1 MKVIGIIAEYNP
13 FHNGHAY
20 LIRKAK
26 EISGADA
33 AAAVMSGDFM
43 QRGTPAVFD
52 KYTRAAMALAGGCDL
67 VLELPAAAAASS
79 AQRFAEGAAA
89 ILNGIGVIDELWFG
103 SESGDMD
110 LFRLLTPVLCGEPEE
125 YRTLLKKQLASGRS
139 FPRAREEALA
149 GYFRDR
155 ETPEKCE
162 KIREF
167 LGRPNN
173 ILGLEY
179 CIALR
184 KTGSAIVPRTLR
196 RLGADYNDNAFDA
209 GSRWNSASAI
219 RRQIFSGNDL
229 KLLADSVPPGALGIL
244 QEACSSFSPI
254 REDDF
259 SEMLQYQLM
268 REDSAE
274 NFYRSEMTGAENTI
288 GMREGSGALCESAD
302 AAGTGRTGTALPEGR
317 SFSRYLDVTED
328 LASRI
333 RNYLGEYRSFSQFA
347 ALLSAKNYPRAQVN
361 RALMHILLNIRDED
375 LSRALHPEYVHLLGF
390 SEKGREVLR
399 EIKAGG
405 TGRLCPVAKISSLPA
420 DLTRTDVFAS
430 NLYESVRAVKSRQD
444 FVHEFSRPVI
454 RI

>member
-33 AAAVMSGDFM
+33 AAAVMSGDFV

-67 VLELPAAAAASS
+67 VLELPTAAAASS
-79 AQRFAEGAAA
+79 AQRFAEGSAA
-89 ILNGIGVIDELWFG
+89 ILNGIGVVDEVWFG

-184 KTGSAIVPRTLR
+184 KTGSTIVPRTLR
-196 RLGADYNDNAFDA
+196 RLGADYNDNAFDT

-219 RRQIFSGNDL
+219 RQQIFSGN
-229 KLLADSVPPGALGIL
+229 KLEFLADSVPPGALGIL
-244 QEACSSFSPI
+244 QETCGTFAPVW
-254 REDDF
+254 EDDF
-259 SEMLQYQLM
+259 SAMLQYQLL
-268 REDSAE
+268 REVSAGDFQRSETEDAE
-274 NFYRSEMTGAENTI
+274 NHIGRSK
-288 GMREGSGALCESAD
+288 GSGALSEAPD
-302 AAGTGRTGTALPEGR
+302 AAGTGCPGTAAPKNR
-317 SFSRYLDVTED
+317 SFSQYLDVTED
-328 LASRI
+328 LALRI
-333 RNYLGEYRSFSQFA
+333 RNHLGEYRSFSQFA

-361 RALMHILLNIRDED
+361 RALLHILLNIRDED
-375 LSRALHPEYVHLLGF
+375 LRRAVHPEYVHLLGF

-399 EIKAGG
+399 EIKTGG
-405 TGRLCPVAKISSLPA
+405 PERLCPVAKISSLPA
-420 DLTRTDVFAS
+420 ELTRTDVFAS
-430 NLYESVRAVKSRQD
+430 NLYESVRAVKSGQN
-444 FVHEFSRPVI
+444 FVHEFSRRVI